1 MNLETTYLGLK
12 LAHPF
17 VVGASPLCASLDGV
31 RRAED
36 AGAAAIVFHSLF
48 EEQLQYQEEGLEEHV
63 LSYAGSSP
71 EAESYFPQP
80 VVEYNYGPGR
90 YLEHLCQARTA
101 VDIPLIAS
109 LNGTTLTGWTDFA
122 KRFEGTH
129 VDAIELNLYYQ
140 PRHEQETAAQ
150 VEERLLE
157 IVRSVRAAV
166 KLPIAVKLSP
176 FFTSL
181 PHFVTEL
188 HKAGADGVVL
198 FNRFYQPDIDI
209 DALEINPFLE
219 LSTSAELPLRLRWL
233 AMLHGRHKGLSL
245 ASSGGVQCGRDAIK
259 AVMSGAD
266 SVQCVS
272 TLLRH
277 GVGHIEIMR
286 RQMAEWMEQ
295 KEYNS
300 LKEMKGS
307 MSYSRTPNPGMI
319 ERANY
324 LQILQSWGKNE
335 PVS

>member
-12 LAHPF
+12 LENPF
-17 VVGASPLCASLDGV
+17 VVGASPLCATLDGV

-48 EEQLQYQEEGLEEHV
+48 EEQLQYQEDGQEAHV
-63 LSYAGSSP
+63 LSYDDSSA
-71 EAESYFPQP
+71 EADSYFPQP
-80 VVEYNYGPGR
+80 VIDYNYGPGR
-90 YLEHLCQARTA
+90 YLEHLCEARRA

-122 KRFEGTH
+122 KRFEATH
-129 VDAIELNLYYQ
+129 VDALELNLYYQ
-140 PRHEQETAAQ
+140 PRHETETAAE

-157 IVRSVRAAV
+157 IVRNVRASV
-166 KLPIAVKLSP
+166 KIPVAVKLSP

-181 PHFVTEL
+181 PHFVSEL
-188 HKAGADGVVL
+188 RKAGADGVVL

-209 DALEINPFLE
+209 EALENKPFLE

-233 AMLHGRHKGLSL
+233 AMLHDRHDGLSL
-245 ASSGGVQCGRDAIK
+245 SSSGGVQCGRDAIK

-266 SVQCVS
+266 AVQCVS

-277 GVGHIEIMR
+277 GIGHIGVMR
-286 RQMAEWMEQ
+286 RQMAEWMEE
-295 KEYNS
+295 KEYKN
-300 LKEMKGS
+300 LEEMKGS
-307 MSYSRTPNPGMI
+307 MSYARTPNPGMI

-324 LQILQSWGKNE
+324 LHILQSWGKTL
-335 PVS
+335 